1 MNRDQHRHQSRAD
14 RPELP
19 GWVSGP
25 ENALRLRL
33 YVAGVLRSE
42 VWIDSADPEAD
53 SVMGFAMRLH
63 TAMADLAGEAGMP
76 WMTEVYDPAAPVG
89 EAYLRVGTDQAGMV
103 EPVPLDDLPGL
114 GGLFGGLDGL
124 PGRVQP

>member
-1 MNRDQHRHQSRAD
+1 MNRDQHRHQSRPD

-33 YVAGVLRSE
+33 YAAGALRSE
-42 VWIDSADPEAD
+42 VWIDSADPAAD
-53 SVMGFAMRLH
+53 DVMGFAMRLH
-63 TAMADLAGEAGMP
+63 TAMADLAAEAGLP
-76 WMTEVYDPAAPVG
+76 WMTEVYDPAAAEG
-89 EAYLRVGTDQAGMV
+89 EAYLRIGTDRAAMV

-114 GGLFGGLDGL
+114 GGLFGGLDGQG
-124 PGRVQP
+124 GRVQP